1 MRFLIVFLSMMFC
14 VELCAYQS
22 RVESI
27 IVNMREEAE
36 SS

>member
-27 IVNMREEAE
+27 IAPLP
-36 SS
+36 